1 MIQTNKSMSTTIE
14 EDVIQSGEEVADD
27 ARVFEGTDVPVKK
40 LFYYLEKGYNLHIF
54 LDYFPSGSREQAVE
68 EIEKRVRE
76 NASGVVHSRKDTMSG
91 LPVFKGTRVPVK
103 NLFDY
108 LAAGDNLDEFLC
120 GFPSVSREQA
130 VKTLDMAKEALESY
144 AYESASR

>member
-1 MIQTNKSMSTTIE
+1 MMQPNKSLSTTIE
-14 EDVIQSGEEVADD
+14 EDVIQNGEDIADD
-27 ARVFEGTDVPVKK
+27 ARVFEGTDVPVKE

-54 LDYFPSGSREQAVE
+54 LDYFPSVSREQAVE

-76 NASGVVHSRKDTMSG
+76 NAIGVVHSRKDTMSG

-130 VKTLDMAKEALESY
+130 VEALDMAKEALESY
-144 AYESASR
+144 AYEITSR

>member
-1 MIQTNKSMSTTIE
+1 MTQTHKKISGA
-14 EDVIQSGEEVADD
+14 GEEGVIHSDGEGAGD

-40 LFYYLEKGYNLHIF
+40 LFSYLERGYNLHIF
-54 LDYFPSGSREQAVE
+54 LDYFPSVSREQAVE
-68 EIEKRVRE
+68 EIGKWVRM
-76 NASGVVHSRKDTMSG
+76 NANVVVHSRKDTMSG

-108 LAAGDNLDEFLC
+108 LAYGDSLGEFLDS
-120 GFPSVSREQA
+120 FPSVSREQA
-130 VKTLDMAKEALESY
+130 VKALEMAKEALESY